1 MIISFCL
8 KSFAMLFVWTGVLMV
23 FTSAGGSLL
32 MLGELL
38 FVVCGLIFLA
48 ARARHVIARAMSGVG
63 SPYSPIGTGSKS

>member
-8 KSFAMLFVWTGVLMV
+8 KSFAMLFVWTGLLMV

-38 FVVCGLIFLA
+38 FVVCGVLSLA
-48 ARARHVIARAMSGVG
+48 APARQIIARAMSGIG
-63 SPYSPIGTGSKS
+63 SPYSPIGTGSGS